1 MKNMV
6 EARDSITQGPKPAA
20 RRLSNFL
27 LDYRFQLK
35 YTGMV
40 VAVTAVVAGVLGF
53 MVYQSSVEVSEMMGL
68 RIASTPT
75 LSPEEMTELLEG
87 VPDASEILSSV
98 IGGLLVLIGAIGFTG
113 IIVTHRVV
121 GPAYRIQRC
130 LEEVGRGRLVVA
142 GRIRK
147 GDELQNVFVALE
159 EMIASLRA
167 AQQGEIDLLT
177 DAIAQAKDA
186 GVPDEACVAIVA
198 VRDRM
203 IAALDE

>member
-1 MKNMV
+1 MV
-6 EARDSITQGPKPAA
+6 EARDSITHGPKPAA

-53 MVYQSSVEVSEMMGL
+53 MAYQSSVEVSEMMVVN
-68 RIASTPT
+68 IVNNPT
-75 LSPEEMTELLEG
+75 LSPEVATRLLEEAEAY
-87 VPDASEILSSV
+87 DSEFLSSV
-98 IGGLLVLIGAIGFTG
+98 IIGLVVLIGCIGFTG

-186 GVPDEACVAIVA
+186 GVPDDACVAIVA

-203 IAALDE
+203 ITALDE